1 MFSMQSV
8 AATDAE
14 ADRASAAANRT
25 LLFALVAGLAAAV
38 VDLLLVRSGNL
49 FLLIVGALV
58 LGFGPILGFA
68 LATGKVRDH
77 LPSLFLGPIALV
89 LGFGL
94 LSGVFWPLVVGALSR
109 VHAIGSL
116 VLWSLIGQIAAI
128 LVVLFVVAPAM
139 GQNPN
144 WLQTGLLIHNAIW
157 VLGISYGL
165 SKVK

>member
-49 FLLIVGALV
+49 FLLIVG
-58 LGFGPILGFA
+58 
-68 LATGKVRDH
+68 
-77 LPSLFLGPIALV
+77 ALV

-157 VLGISYGL
+157 VMGISYGL